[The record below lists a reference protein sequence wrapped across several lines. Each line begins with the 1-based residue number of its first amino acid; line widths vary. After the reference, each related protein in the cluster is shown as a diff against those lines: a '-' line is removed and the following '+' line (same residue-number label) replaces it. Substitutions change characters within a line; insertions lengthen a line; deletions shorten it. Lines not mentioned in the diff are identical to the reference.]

1 MKRAPLLMRA
11 AGGLLALTALLAAAP
26 PGGAPPPA
34 DVTAVSLLPAPGR
47 AELVIDVR
55 GVVEV
60 SDFVLRNPDRLV
72 VDLVGARLVAPL
84 IQYDGVDRAGIR
96 NVRYSQFRPDVVR
109 VVVELNEARDYEIR
123 QEESAV
129 RVGFEA
135 AQSFNPWSSDGA
147 RLTALAP
154 ASAAAPA
161 APADRGALPAAIP
174 PAARASAPAAALA
187 PASQQV
193 SQQPRISVTFDRAN
207 IQEVVANFASFSGR
221 SIVVGSGVAGEVT
234 AEIRDQPWDVAF
246 NAILARQQLTAS
258 ELPGGIIIV
267 DTRANL
273 AVQDST
279 EPLTTRIVR
288 INYARAA
295 SLVPSVASIA
305 TPSRGR
311 VVADTTTNSII
322 VTDLRSRID
331 TVESFVRMLDQ
342 RTPQV
347 AIQARII
354 FVERTVLEGLG
365 LQYDVGQQ
373 DQFFNVLARR
383 TDASG
388 TPIAGDAV
396 IHIGGEAVAAVAN
409 ASEVLGASPTLR
421 VIATTVMGNFSLTAF
436 LSALQSVALADVQA
450 EPSVTVANNRVANIL
465 VGERTPIRTIDVAG
479 AGAAGG
485 GVARATTQF
494 QETGIKLSATPH
506 VVAGTREIL
515 LELHAERSALQ
526 ASTISEIGAV
536 FATQEATTQLL
547 VRDGETA
554 VIAGLTVTEVT
565 VSRTGIPFLVDLPV
579 VGRLFGYRSSKEI
592 RRDLLILVTPHIV
605 DDLSTTGAGETDRR

>member
-135 AQSFNPWSSDGA
+135 AQSFNPWSSDAA

-154 ASAAAPA
+154 APAAAPA

-174 PAARASAPAAALA
+174 PAAALA

-383 TDASG
+383 VDATG
-388 TPIAGDAV
+388 TAIPGDAV

-409 ASEVLGASPTLR
+409 ASEVLGANPTLR
-421 VIATTVMGNFSLTAF
+421 VIATTVLGNFSLTAF

-494 QETGIKLSATPH
+494 QETGIKLTATPH

-526 ASTISEIGAV
+526 ASTISEIGAI

-605 DDLSTTGAGETDRR
+605 DDLSTTGAGESDRR